1 MSQVPEM
8 RRAEGG
14 GVNVTKPVGLS
25 LCGSESNCSVATSP
39 IVSLGQNVKREGRL
53 QGSESETWRSL
64 KSRIKR

>member
-8 RRAEGG
+8 RRADGGG

-39 IVSLGQNVKREGRL
+39 IVSLGQNVRREGRL
-53 QGSESETWRSL
+53 EGSESEK
-64 KSRIKR
+64 KSQESWIER